1 MPDRHERIV
10 RAFCAAWGD
19 GKTRRPDIDK
29 IVSLFAPDGEWQL
42 WVPTGKV
49 IRGQEALRKEVER
62 QCGFSTYMRR
72 GVTKI
77 VAASS
82 TVVTECVD
90 HFTMRGIRV
99 ENALMAIYELD
110 GNGKIRSWR
119 QYFDTADLARQ
130 LGMQPGDV
138 IDG

>member
-82 TVVTECVD
+82 TETARSG
-90 HFTMRGIRV
+90 HGGSISIRR
-99 ENALMAIYELD
+99 IWP
-110 GNGKIRSWR
+110 GNSACSPA
-119 QYFDTADLARQ
+119 T
-130 LGMQPGDV
+130 
-138 IDG
+138 